1 MKQKWRELHSLHS
14 ATASNSTWTACCTD
28 NNNLPARSR
37 SFNQSNNINST
48 LSIWS
53 INYLTMRSL
62 FILFAIISMATA
74 FSPSIVRSSAPRT
87 TIITASSSTM
97 TSPSAAAPLL
107 MGFGAPD
114 PDQKKLT
121 RENEPDD
128 YFRTNT
134 DKMTDQEKIPI
145 AIAGLV
151 GISLPF
157 IAGLIALYAAK

>member
-1 MKQKWRELHSLHS
+1 
-14 ATASNSTWTACCTD
+14 
-28 NNNLPARSR
+28 
-37 SFNQSNNINST
+37 
-48 LSIWS
+48 
-53 INYLTMRSL
+53 
-62 FILFAIISMATA
+62 MAAA

-87 TIITASSSTM
+87 TILTSSSTM
-97 TSPSAAAPLL
+97 TSPSSSAASPLL

-114 PDQKKLT
+114 PNQKKLT